1 VSRSVLFLVKASR
14 MRACARDTASRLCV
28 RTVFCRS
35 TFSLVPPL
43 RSTDSFAA
51 SAAPFASFPATMGR
65 SDFSRPF
72 IVGYGLRPSRRGPC
86 NDPHGQPGDLP
97 VPEQKDSAHARFY
110 DDAGSASVSRYRR
123 TPCRLLKD
131 GGHRHPEV
139 GFRRSMAGL
148 RTPLSTLRIDPRG
161 PLRMTRG
168 RCGSLNLH
176 RKGLAPSTSCRSPG
190 APIHPNRSGRRASGP
205 SQRRPRAVR
214 ALP

>member
-1 VSRSVLFLVKASR
+1 MRQCRAVVAGHPPSECIVGERQALDTLLGARGHGGPGGLPPVLFLVKASR

-97 VPEQKDSAHARFY
+97 VPEQKDSAHAR
-110 DDAGSASVSRYRR
+110 
-123 TPCRLLKD
+123 
-131 GGHRHPEV
+131 
-139 GFRRSMAGL
+139 
-148 RTPLSTLRIDPRG
+148 
-161 PLRMTRG
+161 
-168 RCGSLNLH
+168 
-176 RKGLAPSTSCRSPG
+176 
-190 APIHPNRSGRRASGP
+190 
-205 SQRRPRAVR
+205 
-214 ALP
+214 

>member
-1 VSRSVLFLVKASR
+1 MRSNGPLANKEVAIGGHGWPWVARSSGVAESGRLVRR
-14 MRACARDTASRLCV
+14 MSHRVDPAAIAEEARAVRLDAV
-28 RTVFCRS
+28 
-35 TFSLVPPL
+35 
-43 RSTDSFAA
+43 
-51 SAAPFASFPATMGR
+51 
-65 SDFSRPF
+65 
-72 IVGYGLRPSRRGPC
+72 LRPSRRGPC

-190 APIHPNRSGRRASGP
+190 APVHPIRPIGAD
-205 SQRRPRAVR
+205 PRAVNAR
-214 ALP
+214 RHGRPGLVQSRSVWFHIRPFVRRR